1 MKTEDGMIKLWIK
14 RAKNKEGVGRDGER
28 QRKREK
34 ERGREGR
41 ESNREMGER
50 VICQSRLIVG
60 AAQRR

>member
-1 MKTEDGMIKLWIK
+1 MWIK
-14 RAKNKEGVGRDGER
+14 RAKNKEGEGRDGER